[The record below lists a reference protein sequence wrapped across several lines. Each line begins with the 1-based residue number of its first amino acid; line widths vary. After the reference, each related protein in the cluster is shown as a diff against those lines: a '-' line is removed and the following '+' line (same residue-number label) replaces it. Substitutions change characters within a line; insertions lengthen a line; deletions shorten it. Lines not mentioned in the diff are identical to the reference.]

1 MARRFFI
8 LNFWFL
14 ILCARRCHS
23 RLAVLMLLRCL
34 HQRMLRLERRRWCYE
49 NIFAFALAPF
59 NKFLFFAIFKCSAAL
74 VVFDLFFA
82 AAFFEWLGFEHDDDD
97 ELACGTT
104 KWEIFNT
111 CRVSHRLIRWA
122 KGKER
127 HTMKLSNVER
137 AFVFW
142 NLEFSSHSFD
152 HSTHSLRRSHA
163 LRLSSHDDEK

>member
-49 NIFAFALAPF
+49 NIFPFALAPF

-74 VVFDLFFA
+74 VFDLFLLLLLFRVVGIRA
-82 AAFFEWLGFEHDDDD
+82 QRRRWVGMWNDKMRDFQHMSRFSS
-97 ELACGTT
+97 
-104 KWEIFNT
+104 FNSMSEKGRKDT
-111 CRVSHRLIRWA
+111 RWSYRMW
-122 KGKER
+122 KEPLCAL
-127 HTMKLSNVER
+127 KS
-137 AFVFW
+137 W
-142 NLEFSSHSFD
+142 ISSHSFW
-152 HSTHSLRRSHA
+152 SFYPLASSLARSP
-163 LRLSSHDDEK
+163 L